1 MDKDKIFTLDQESL
15 EDQLKKIDDLIKRDK
30 ESITENDAIAKDP
43 NHVFDH
49 QGEWAEARLKGNLD
63 ALNRHE
69 KMCEETK
76 ERLDKLKDGTNQD
89 SEGCDRA
96 DS

>member
-89 SEGCDRA
+89 SEECDNA
-96 DS
+96 VE